1 MNLRKADKKKRVI
14 ERIFT
19 GLLFGISMLSVVLF
33 AGMIFWLLKSGF
45 PALSTEFLI
54 TKTSVTEGRIGIRE
68 YLLNTWGILLSTLLL
83 AGIMGIMTAIY
94 LCEYGKEQK
103 MIQRIQ
109 FAIEILAGMPS
120 IVFGLFGM
128 VFFGEIMKLGYSLF
142 TGSLTL
148 TIMVLPVVINTIKI
162 AIEEVPKSYKM
173 DALSLGA
180 GKWYIVQTILLP
192 EAVSGIAAGLTLAAG
207 KILGESAALLFTAG
221 SKGSL
226 AVAIYLFL
234 SKGWMEE
241 AYATA
246 LLLLG
251 IMFGFNLLLQMFME
265 RKRHGK

>member
-14 ERIFT
+14 ERLFIA
-19 GLLFGISMLSVVLF
+19 LLFGISMLSVALF
-33 AGMIFWLLKSGF
+33 AGMVFWVLKSGF
-45 PALSTEFLI
+45 PVLSIEFLI
-54 TKTSVTEGRIGIRE
+54 SKTSVIEERIGVKE
-68 YLLNTWGILLSTLLL
+68 YLLNTWEILLSTLLL
-83 AGIMGIMTAIY
+83 TGVIGIMTAIY
-94 LCEYGKEQK
+94 LCEYGKDKK
-103 MIQRIQ
+103 MIQRTQ
-109 FAIEILAGMPS
+109 FAIEILAGLPS

-128 VFFGEIMKLGYSLF
+128 VFFGEVMQFGYSLF

-148 TIMVLPVVINTIKI
+148 TIMVLPVVINSTKM

-180 GKWYIVQTILLP
+180 GKWYIIRTILLP
-192 EAVSGIAAGLTLAAG
+192 EAVSGIAAGLILAAG

-246 LLLLG
+246 VLLLG
-251 IMFGFNLLLQMFME
+251 IMFGFNLLLQVCRE
-265 RKRHGK
+265 GKRDRK